1 MKSFDKNDFDKH
13 FDALEIKK
21 GDNLILHSQL
31 LSFGKCMPE
40 TIFLSLIGKISEKG
54 TLVVPTYVFG
64 SESPYDQSS
73 VEPTQMGS
81 LSNFVL
87 GLEESIRS
95 RTPVHNHAAFGALA
109 EDFRFT
115 KNSSS
120 FGADTDFDLF
130 CRKDYELVLLGCP
143 LSKGA
148 TFLHHIEAL
157 AEVPYRRWVSSPK
170 TILNRNRTY
179 EISFNYFERYDT
191 SYIEDFD
198 KLTEVL
204 GDKLLQAKAPYGMS
218 YKIKIRDLKDI
229 TMKLIEDDPYY
240 LVKRIDE

>member
-1 MKSFDKNDFDKH
+1 MKSFDKNDFDNH
-13 FDALEIKK
+13 FDALEIKE
-21 GDNLILHSQL
+21 GANIVLHSQL

-40 TIFLSLIGKISEKG
+40 TVFFSLIRKISEKG

-64 SESPYDQSS
+64 SDRPYDQSS
-73 VEPTQMGS
+73 IEPTQMGS
-81 LSNFVL
+81 VSNFVL
-87 GLEESIRS
+87 GLEKSIRS

-120 FGADTDFDLF
+120 FGIDTDFDLF
-130 CRKDYELVLLGCP
+130 CQKDFELVLLGCP

-170 TILNRNRTY
+170 TILNRNRTQ
-179 EISFNYFERYDT
+179 EIPFNYFERKDAN
-191 SYIEDFD
+191 YIEDFD
-198 KLTEVL
+198 KLTAVL
-204 GDKLLQAKAPYGMS
+204 GDKLLQAEAPYGKS
-218 YKIKIRDLKDI
+218 YKIKIRDLKNV

-240 LVKRIDE
+240 LVKRVDE